1 MTLNL
6 KLIIELKHMFG
17 SIYICF
23 DINLVIWKIQV
34 TKNYVFLT
42 SKFGYIFYNFFI
54 LIKII
59 LFIPYKMN
67 VDYK

>member
-1 MTLNL
+1 
-6 KLIIELKHMFG
+6 MFG

-23 DINLVIWKIQV
+23 DVNLVIWKIQV
-34 TKNYVFLT
+34 IKNYVFLT

-59 LFIPYKMN
+59 SFIPYKMN